1 MEVTA
6 AVSTTGSQS
15 IADLIPLAAAKYAGE
30 TAVRY
35 KRDEAWHDV
44 TYAELADLVQELGLG
59 LIDVGVQ
66 PGERVC
72 ILANT
77 RPEWSYVDMAA
88 TSVGAV
94 VVPIYPTNSPEE
106 CLWVISDSEASAIVC
121 ENEEQLAKIAA
132 IHEQLPHLRT
142 IIVIDPV
149 AADADSNGSSG
160 GRPAL
165 ETITLTEVRERGRSH
180 PSEEL
185 EARRAAVSP
194 EDDFTFIYTSGTTGP
209 PKGCVLT
216 HGNYR
221 AIVNMICEAGEIQHD
236 EVTYLYLPLAHSYA
250 LLVQLAA
257 FDLGSTLVYFG
268 GDTKQIVPEL
278 IETKPTYLPSVPRIF
293 EKAYTLAHSVIE
305 AQSPEEQE
313 RTQGMIALG
322 MKVRDLMAHDEPVPE
337 ELQRPF
343 EQAEEALFTNVRA
356 IFGGRIRHGTSGAAP
371 IAREILEFFWACGV
385 PVLEG
390 YGMTETATAATISTA
405 ENHRFG
411 TVGRALPG
419 EEIKIADDG
428 EILIKGPNIF
438 KGYHNQAS
446 TSFGAVKD
454 GWLHTGDLGSIDED
468 GYLSITGRKKDII
481 ITAGG
486 KNLTPANIENDLKQ
500 SRWISQAVM
509 HGDQRPYPVVLITL
523 DDEEIAVYA
532 REHDLPGDIPTLTRD
547 PAIHALIQHEIDLV
561 NAKYAQVEQVKK
573 FAILDHDLSQAT
585 GELTPTLKVKR
596 NVVNERYAALFDSLY
611 AS

>member
-6 AVSTTGSQS
+6 AASTTGSQS
-15 IADLIPLAAAKYAGE
+15 IADLVPRAASEHAEA

-35 KRDEAWHDV
+35 KRDDAWQDV
-44 TYAELADLVQELGLG
+44 TYAELADVIQEIGLG
-59 LIDVGVQ
+59 LIDLGVAH
-66 PGERVC
+66 GDRLS

-77 RPEWSYVDMAA
+77 RPDWSYVDMAA

-106 CLWVISDSEASAIVC
+106 CLWVLSDSGATTVVC
-121 ENEEQLAKIAA
+121 ENDEQLAKIAA
-132 IHEQLPHLRT
+132 VRDKLPDLQR

-149 AADADSNGSSG
+149 AEDAGTNGSSAG
-160 GRPAL
+160 HL
-165 ETITLTEVRERGRSH
+165 SMTTITLAEVRERGRTHS
-180 PSEEL
+180 PEEL

-194 EDDFTFIYTSGTTGP
+194 EDPFTFIYTSGTTGP

-221 AIVNMICEAGEIQHD
+221 AIIDMITSAGEIQAD

-250 LLVQLAA
+250 LLIQLAA

-268 GDTKQIVPEL
+268 GDTKRIVPEL
-278 IETKPTYLPSVPRIF
+278 METNPTYLPSVPRIF
-293 EKAYTLAHSVIE
+293 EKAYTLAHGAIE
-305 AQSPEEQE
+305 AQSPEDQE
-313 RTQGMIALG
+313 RAKEMIALG
-322 MKVRDLMAHDEPVPE
+322 MKVRDLMAAGEPVPE
-337 ELQRPF
+337 ELEGPF
-343 EQAEEALFTNVRA
+343 EEAEEELFKNVRA

-405 ENHRFG
+405 EHHRFG

-419 EEIKIADDG
+419 EEIRIAEDG

-438 KGYHNQAS
+438 RGYHNQAS

-509 HGDQRPYPVVLITL
+509 HGDQRPFPVVLITL
-523 DDEEIAVYA
+523 DEEEIPVFA
-532 REHDLPGDIPTLTRD
+532 REHGLGEDIPSLSRE
-547 PAIHALIQHEIDLV
+547 PAVHELIQHEIDHV

-573 FAILDHDLSQAT
+573 FAILDHDLSQPT
-585 GELTPTLKVKR
+585 GELTPTMKVKR
-596 NVVNERYAALFDSLY
+596 NVVNERYAELFDSLY
-611 AS
+611 TG